1 MTPTQQAMDT
11 DMDQASYNEMM
22 RIMNM
27 TQRSGADSPSNV
39 ILDYWQKIQGLD
51 QSLNKGNGM
60 YTTIEDP
67 KIEDFG
73 RLAFT
78 TPVKPGNY
86 NKRFVIIVAG
96 VGGTGGYVVRDLS
109 RFLYSINKRA
119 GTEYDIKMVCVDPD
133 IVEEK
138 NLLRQNFLP
147 NDLGQNK
154 AEVLAS
160 RHAKAFGIEIAS
172 VPQKLDRRLLET
184 ITGQYPNMVPVI
196 VGCVDNNLARREI
209 HSFVSRNSRTVL
221 WIDSGNEKTSGQV
234 ILGSSKGWPTVVDMF
249 KEILDD
255 TKDTVAEVSC
265 AERLM
270 QGEQNIF
277 VNLTAANHV
286 LNFLR
291 TIILNETTA
300 TNGVRFNI
308 SGKVVSFA
316 LTEDITETASGDMEL
331 AFTKDGFKKMPK
343 KVSRAA

>member
-1 MTPTQQAMDT
+1 MG
-11 DMDQASYNEMM
+11 MDQASYDELMDVMLRQAGASNANNLY
-22 RIMNM
+22 IM
-27 TQRSGADSPSNV
+27 
-39 ILDYWQKIQGLD
+39 DYMQKLKHISD
-51 QSLNKGNGM
+51 IIPNNKGTGM

-67 KIEDFG
+67 KTEDLG

-78 TPVKPGNY
+78 TPIKPGNY

-119 GTEYDIKMVCVDPD
+119 GLEYDIKMVCVDPD

-147 NDLGQNK
+147 QDLGQNK
-154 AEVLAS
+154 AQVLAS

-172 VPQKLDRRLLET
+172 VPQKLDRTLLQT
-184 ITGQYPNMVPVI
+184 LTSQYSNMVPII

-209 HSFVSRNSRTVL
+209 HSFVANNSRTIL

-255 TKDTVAEVSC
+255 TKDTVTEVSC

-300 TNGVRFNI
+300 ISGVKFNI
-308 SGKVVSFA
+308 SGKVNTYA
-316 LTEDITETASGDMEL
+316 LTEELQAQEDTELT
-331 AFTKDGFKKMPK
+331 FTKEGFKKMPVK
-343 KVSRAA
+343 KRAA